1 MIGAQ
6 MVKTD
11 KTSAWRKLKAWIS
24 RHPQNEPDFR
34 NTLNKARE
42 SGIIDDDALHMIE
55 GVLRV
60 SERQVRDAMLPRGQM
75 QVIDA
80 NATIAE
86 AIPKIIDSRH
96 SRFPV
101 IAESR
106 DEVVG
111 ILLAKDLLKIVAQQ
125 DDRQQ
130 TIVSLIRPATIIP
143 ESKRLDSLL
152 QEFRHKRNH
161 MAIVV
166 DEYGG
171 VSGLITIEDVLEQI
185 VGSIADEYDVK
196 ADIPPIQEIDAHN
209 FIVDALTPI
218 EDFNKHFN
226 CNINAELGETIN
238 GVIIK
243 LAAKVPQAGYTTKI
257 EGLQIKINSANQR
270 RILKIN
276 VSKQTANND

>member
-1 MIGAQ
+1 ME
-6 MVKTD
+6 D
-11 KTSAWRKLKAWIS
+11 TSKPTKWCKLKAWLS
-24 RHPQNEPDFR
+24 RHPQDEPDFR
-34 NTLNKARE
+34 NTLAKARE
-42 SGIIDDDALHMIE
+42 RGIIDDDALHMIE

-60 SERQVRDAMLPRGQM
+60 SEKQVRDAMLPRGHM

-80 NATIAE
+80 SASVSD
-86 AIPKIIDSRH
+86 AIPTIIDSRH

-111 ILLAKDLLKIVAQQ
+111 ILLAKDLLRLITQQ
-125 DDRQQ
+125 NKQEQ
-130 TIVSLIRPATIIP
+130 PISSLVRPAAIIP

-185 VGSIADEYDVK
+185 VGSIADEYDIK
-196 ADIPPIQEIDAHN
+196 SEPALIQKVDDTH
-209 FIVDALTPI
+209 FIVDGLTPLK
-218 EDFNKHFN
+218 DFNDFFN
-226 CNINAELGETIN
+226 CNINSQLGDTIN

-243 LAAKVPQAGYTTKI
+243 LASKVPQAGYETEIDGMK
-257 EGLQIKINSANQR
+257 IKINSSNLR
-270 RILKIN
+270 RILKI
-276 VSKQTANND
+276 SITTKIKIND

>member
-6 MVKTD
+6 MEKTD

-111 ILLAKDLLKIVAQQ
+111 IMLAKDLLKIVAQQ

-196 ADIPPIQEIDAHN
+196 ADIPPIQEIDTHN